1 MALTATATEKV
12 RKDIC
17 RCLAMPNALTFKAS
31 FVRPNLT
38 FRVVPKVVGFDPET
52 GEPLALQRLVAYC
65 KSKGVGSSG
74 IVYCLSRD
82 ESERVAEYL
91 RDGGGLVAA
100 HYHAG
105 MSHKQRMEVT
115 GQGGGGGGDCRK
127 GLWACGSM
135 WVET

>member
-17 RCLAMPNALTFKAS
+17 RCLAMPGALTYKAS

-38 FRVVPKVVGFDPET
+38 FRVVPKVTGFDPET

-65 KSKGVGSSG
+65 RSKGVHASG

-82 ESERVAEYL
+82 ESERVAQYL

-105 MSHKQRMEVT
+105 MSHKQRMEVRREWRR
-115 GQGGGGGGDCRK
+115 GGGGGRRGKSGGR
-127 GLWACGSM
+127 GS
-135 WVET
+135 WRG